1 MKILESRYY
10 RAINILRV
18 NGDDEIQLYDKHR
31 FASYRNPYR
40 ILLSDILCDIYLEDD
55 DLIIYRDQLQHFEKC
70 SDFYTLSYASKSNRL
85 YEDEEC
91 YYHPEFSYSYPTT
104 YPMIMITNYS
114 KRGFVR

>member
-1 MKILESRYY
+1 MKILESKYY

-91 YYHPEFSYSYPTT
+91 YYHPELEVFLLISYNLSNDYD
-104 YPMIMITNYS
+104 NEL
-114 KRGFVR
+114 F